1 MKRFSKNIYG
11 LAAGTL
17 PLAMIP
23 GTGWAAHEV
32 HDIQGVSFPGNA
44 TPEFTFTAKSGYVST
59 AEGNSVYFWGYANGA
74 GPAQYSGPTMIVKEG
89 DVVKV
94 TLNNELPVNT
104 SIVFPG
110 QTGVTTVGGADGVI
124 TKEAAPGGTVT
135 YQFTA
140 SKPGTFLYE
149 SGTQPDLQTEMGLVG
164 ALIVRPA
171 EYTWV
176 WDPVAKTGTG
186 NRYAYKHS
194 DSAYEHEFL
203 FFLTEMDE
211 NIHDTVEAQVKAGQT
226 IAVDTT
232 KRWPVYWF
240 INGRTG
246 PDTVLPPLVNPD
258 GTPGAVW
265 LPNQP
270 YDALTLI
277 HAGDTA
283 LMRVIGAGRDPHP
296 FHHHGNHAK
305 VIARDGRLLATV
317 QPSLGVPGSGAD
329 LAYQVFTI
337 PSTPGSTYDA
347 LFQWTGAKLG
357 WDAYGHGHDINVAP
371 LNDFPGPG
379 DVDHNGNGVIDA
391 VQLAI
396 GEYAEDHGKPFP
408 VKLPQDQDVTFGQMY
423 SGSPFLGLSGALPPG
438 EGGFNPVG
446 GFMYMWHSHAE
457 KELCNN
463 NIFGGG
469 MLTFLLIA
477 AHPQ

>member
-1 MKRFSKNIYG
+1 MNKKEKLNMKLLGTNKYG

-17 PLAMIP
+17 LLAFMT
-23 GTGWAAHEV
+23 GTGWAAHPV
-32 HDIQGVSFPGNA
+32 HDILGVTGPN
-44 TPEFTFTAKSGYVST
+44 FTFTAKSGYIST
-59 AEGNSVYFWGYANGA
+59 AEGNSIYFWGYGNGSGA
-74 GPAQYSGPTMIVKEG
+74 GVVPQYSGPTMIVNQG
-89 DVVKV
+89 DVVTV
-94 TLNNELPVNT
+94 TLNNSLPVNT

-110 QTGVTTVGGADGVI
+110 QSGVTNFGGTPGLI
-124 TKEAAPGGTVT
+124 TQEAVPGGSVT
-135 YQFTA
+135 YGFIA

-164 ALIVRPA
+164 ALIVRPTGYDA
-171 EYTWV
+171 V
-176 WDPVAKTGTG
+176 NNRVAYGH
-186 NRYAYKHS
+186 A
-194 DSAYEHEFL
+194 DSLYEHEFL

-211 NIHDTVEAQVKAGQT
+211 SIHDLVEAQVANGQP
-226 IAVDTT
+226 ISVDTS

-246 PDTVLPPLVNPD
+246 TDTVLPALAP
-258 GTPGAVW
+258 W

-270 YDALTLI
+270 YDALTMI
-277 HAGDTA
+277 HAGDKA
-283 LMRVIGAGRDPHP
+283 LMRVIGAGRDAHP

-305 VIARDGRLLATV
+305 VIARDGQLLQSA
-317 QPSLGVPGSGAD
+317 PGLGAD

-347 LFQWTGAKLG
+347 LFSWTGEKLG
-357 WDAYGHGHDINVAP
+357 WDAYGHAP
-371 LNDFPGPG
+371 DDVDAPPTGNFPTALDG
-379 DVDHNGNGVIDA
+379 DVDHNGNGILDVTP
-391 VQLAI
+391 LAPF
-396 GEYAEDHGKPFP
+396 EYAADHGKPFP

-423 SGSPFLGLSGALPPG
+423 SGSPFLGLTGALPPG

-477 AHPQ
+477 AHPALP